1 MNLHYFKEQHA
12 LELPPFG
19 ASHIDLGELVWKE
32 PFRRPNWLD
41 NGLPKNIF
49 NCFLHFDLLDE
60 EQRKKQQKKVEQSP
74 LKPAAFTDRI
84 VSTNRRYSR
93 RFPHPIAVN
102 INEFLKKKQQ
112 HTYYFSRLEMKEINL
127 YWRKEIEA
135 QLKQI
140 RQQTYRLYRRY
151 DPVYMVTQVHY
162 GALHFSPRYHDSKPL
177 QDYIEKSLEDGSLHC
192 CEGKDKAT
200 VYRFAHQNI
209 PFAVKLENINT
220 FKANIDEL
228 P

>member
-19 ASHIDLGELVWKE
+19 ASHIDLA
-32 PFRRPNWLD
+32 NWFGKNLFD
-41 NGLPKNIF
+41 DPIGLTMTFQKTFLIA
-49 NCFLHFDLLDE
+49 FLHFDLLDE
-60 EQRKKQQKKVEQSP
+60 EQRKKLQKKLEQSP
-74 LKPAAFTDRI
+74 LKPAVFTDRI

-93 RFPHPIAVN
+93 RFPHPIALN
-102 INEFLKKKQQ
+102 INEVLKKKQQ
-112 HTYYFSRLEMKEINL
+112 HTYYFSRLEIKEINL

-140 RQQTYRLYRRY
+140 RQQAYQLYRRY
-151 DPVYMVTQVHY
+151 DSVYMVTQVHY

-192 CEGKDKAT
+192 CEGEDKTT

-220 FKANIDEL
+220 FKANIDKL